1 MEFVSEIT
9 KHHEPEKTIFWAY
22 DLHRSQKKNK
32 QTNKKPEMGTRKK
45 QIYRK
50 KYFTMILWFKIR
62 MKLYFVENCKFS
74 FLFRVDCTL
83 WLYESYVNHLVY
95 AFSKYGA
102 LDVDTLEIACGP
114 ADHGS

>member
-1 MEFVSEIT
+1 MFFSKGNGIT
-9 KHHEPEKTIFWAY
+9 KHQEPEKQTFERAIFI
-22 DLHRSQKKNK
+22 DRKK
-32 QTNKKPEMGTRKK
+32 KKKLEMGTRKK
-45 QIYRK
+45 QIYHK
-50 KYFTMILWFKIR
+50 KYFMMILWFKVR

-83 WLYESYVNHLVY
+83 WFYESYVNHLVY

-102 LDVDTLEIACGP
+102 LNVDTLEIVCGP

>member
-1 MEFVSEIT
+1 MRLQNTTSRKKQFFER
-9 KHHEPEKTIFWAY
+9 TIFI
-22 DLHRSQKKNK
+22 DRKKQNK
-32 QTNKKPEMGTRKK
+32 QTNKQTKKPEMGTRKK

-102 LDVDTLEIACGP
+102 LNVDNLEIACGP
-114 ADHGS
+114 ADYGS

>member
-1 MEFVSEIT
+1 MRLQNTTSRKKQFFER
-9 KHHEPEKTIFWAY
+9 TIFI
-22 DLHRSQKKNK
+22 DRKKQNK
-32 QTNKKPEMGTRKK
+32 QTNKQTKKPEMGTRKK

-50 KYFTMILWFKIR
+50 KYFTMILWFKVR

-102 LDVDTLEIACGP
+102 LNVDTLEIACGP